1 MTGYN
6 FVLRLRRFEQEID
19 KLGFRM
25 GHPKHGGFR
34 EIDMI
39 CLMPKDSDVL
49 PVYARDAELYIGT
62 IEQAEEWLRGVQ
74 WARQYDNLLRLSD
87 DKKRARKEQDE
98 RNRQLLRKISEVEPH
113 TAGQ

>member
-1 MTGYN
+1 
-6 FVLRLRRFEQEID
+6 
-19 KLGFRM
+19 M

-34 EIDMI
+34 EVDMI
-39 CLMPKDSDVL
+39 CLMPKDDEAL

-62 IEQAEEWLRGVQ
+62 IEQAEEWIRGVL

-98 RNRQLLRKISEVEPH
+98 RNRNLLRKIKA
-113 TAGQ
+113 AGPVNAEQ